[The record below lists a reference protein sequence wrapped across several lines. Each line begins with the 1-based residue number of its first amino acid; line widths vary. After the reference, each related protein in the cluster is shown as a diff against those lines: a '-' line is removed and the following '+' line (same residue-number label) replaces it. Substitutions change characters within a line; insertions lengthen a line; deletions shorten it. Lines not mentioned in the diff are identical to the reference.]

1 MKKYL
6 INGAMAL
13 IVGGFIVSCSHD
25 DISQPATVDQMTK
38 SFDEMFTELYGP
50 IAPNHNW
57 GFETVLAETGEEE
70 ATEETTEEATE
81 EKASTRSA
89 ERAATRA
96 TVDIASD
103 KISSNF
109 PTRHSNDDYLNIFN
123 GLKSSGK
130 SFEFESSSSFK
141 FSIIYAHTSAN
152 EEIGCYYYDPT
163 SQVPTGEY
171 KVKCLGDVQD
181 IGDYVKVTKSTW
193 GADLFTWLSKISIA
207 QFLEKFGW
215 LSMQPNNDNEDSW
228 KDGWFKSPYQAGI
241 AQTFTVDVPAGY
253 RVGFYIKNGNNVLYT
268 NASLNSTGSK
278 PATYSGKYVGF
289 EDNTGTTDYHDV
301 IIEVISG
308 GTVKEI
314 AKKASYEET
323 TTTETRQF
331 KQIVD
336 LGRVFVEDIA
346 TAYMKVDDDIDYNDI
361 VFDARVWKIWN
372 QIDTKVNG
380 KITKTIKE
388 TNLNYQYDINL
399 LATGG
404 TIEEKV
410 NGVDVHNKFGV
421 GQAFMVNTWTPN
433 CNQSLSGQWNTPTN
447 VIQPKDF
454 SYTLTY
460 DELPLDPEDNS
471 KRLAGINTIPIE
483 LRYNTK
489 EMKDLSSKVIGEN
502 GETASAPY
510 KLCLPVGTLWPIE
523 RRRIDHA
530 YPKFVDYVSNPNT
543 DFTQDLRVD
552 SLYPAPTSTIQ
563 AEMAPV
569 GTSDKA
575 KGYIKNWTNYPDN
588 GELIKSDPFKYTVV
602 WAGEVSTNSTPIIL
616 YNYEFA
622 ANKTLRFYG
631 SGTIRV
637 LCGSSSTT
645 ELVSGSMTAGYLEV
659 PITNA
664 TASLLSQGILI
675 NGSNFKLTKIVV
687 F

>member
-103 KISSNF
+103 KISSDF
-109 PTRHSNDDYLNIFN
+109 PTKHYQSEYKTIFN
-123 GLKSSGK
+123 NLTNSGK
-130 SFEFESSSSFK
+130 SFEFESSGSFT
-141 FSIIYAHTSAN
+141 FSVIYAHTSAN
-152 EEIGCYYYDPT
+152 EEVGCYYYNPN
-163 SQVPTGEY
+163 SQVPTGEN
-171 KVKCLGDVQD
+171 KVRC
-181 IGDYVKVTKSTW
+181 IGDIQDKNKGIGKYVQVTE
-193 GADLFTWLSKISIA
+193 SIIPSWTSWMG
-207 QFLEKFGW
+207 LGW
-215 LSMQPNNDNEDSW
+215 KPFNPQDNGEAEWYSS
-228 KDGWFKSPYQAGI
+228 FSNILPYQGAI
-241 AQTFTVDVPAGY
+241 AQTFTIDGVDVPAGY

-278 PATYSGKYVGF
+278 PATYSGKYIGF
-289 EDNTGTTDYHDV
+289 EDNTGTTDHHDV

-331 KQIVD
+331 KQIID

-346 TAYMKVDDDIDYNDI
+346 TASLRNVDDIDYNDI
-361 VFDARVWKIWN
+361 VFDARVWRIWN

-388 TNLNYQYDINL
+388 TNVKYQYDINL

-433 CNQSLSGQWNTPTN
+433 CTEKLSGQWNTPNNTLGP
-447 VIQPKDF
+447 IDF
-454 SYTLTY
+454 SYERTNVTTG
-460 DELPLDPEDNS
+460 EDI
-471 KRLAGINTIPIE
+471 GIGSIPIVLKYKNE
-483 LRYNTK
+483 ILDISGK
-489 EMKDLSSKVIGEN
+489 KDIEGVG
-502 GETASAPY
+502 SAPF

-523 RRRIDHA
+523 RVNIVDA
-530 YPKFVDYVSNPNT
+530 YPGFKDYVNKNAGFST
-543 DFTQDLRVD
+543 DGQVGTN
-552 SLYPAPTSTIQ
+552 LYPAPTSTIQ
-563 AEMAPV
+563 AEMAP
-569 GTSDKA
+569 A

-631 SGTIRV
+631 SGTISV
-637 LCGSSSTT
+637 LCGSGSTT
-645 ELVSGSMTAGYLEV
+645 ELVSGSMAAGYLEV
-659 PITNA
+659 KISNA
-664 TASLLSQGILI
+664 QASLLSQGILI
-675 NGSNFKLTKIVV
+675 NGSNFKLTKIIV

>member
-57 GFETVLAETGEEE
+57 GFETVLAEAGEEE

-89 ERAATRA
+89 ERAATRV
-96 TVDIASD
+96 TVQESQEKEI
-103 KISSNF
+103 
-109 PTRHSNDDYLNIFN
+109 TRYRSDYLNHFN
-123 GLKSSGK
+123 GLKSPGK
-130 SFEFESSSSFK
+130 SFEFVSSGPFK

-152 EEIGCYYYDPT
+152 EEVGCYYYDPT
-163 SQVPTGEY
+163 SQIPTGEY
-171 KVKCLGDVQD
+171 KVKCLEDIQD
-181 IGDYVKVTKSTW
+181 IGNYVSVTRKVTNYT
-193 GADLFTWLSKISIA
+193 D
-207 QFLEKFGW
+207 FGW
-215 LSMQPNNDNEDSW
+215 DKMNPKTDKTEWTKELTL
-228 KDGWFKSPYQAGI
+228 GILGVGAFFPYQMAE
-241 AQTFTVDVPAGY
+241 AKTFTVEIPKGY
-253 RVGFYIKNGNNVLYT
+253 RVGFYIKNGNDVLYT

-278 PATYSGKYVGF
+278 PATYYNNKIVGF
-289 EDNTGTTDYHDV
+289 EDGKDNKTDYHDV
-301 IIEVISG
+301 IIEVLSG
-308 GTVKEI
+308 ETAKEI
-314 AKKASYEET
+314 TKKASYEET
-323 TTTETRQF
+323 TTTETREF

-346 TAYMKVDDDIDYNDI
+346 TAYMKVTDDIDYNDI
-361 VFDARVWKIWN
+361 VFDARVWRIWN

-388 TNLNYQYDINL
+388 TNVKYQYDINL

-421 GQAFMVNTWTPN
+421 GQAFMVNTWTSF

-447 VIQPKDF
+447 LIMPKDF

-460 DELPLDPEDNS
+460 DELPIDPKDDS

-489 EMKDLSSKVIGEN
+489 EMINLSSKVIGEN
-502 GETASAPY
+502 GKTASAPY
-510 KLCLPVGTLWPIE
+510 KLCLPVGTQWPIE

-543 DFTQDLRVD
+543 DFTQDLNVD
-552 SLYPAPTSTIQ
+552 SLYPAPTSKIQ
-563 AEMAPV
+563 SDFNKGLV
-569 GTSDKA
+569 KGTTVLVSESSSSSTVD
-575 KGYIKNWTNYPDN
+575 
-588 GELIKSDPFKYTVV
+588 VV
-602 WAGEVSTNSTPIIL
+602 WDKEVTANNTSIKL
-616 YNYEFA
+616 YNFTF
-622 ANKTLRFYG
+622 KSGQTLRFYG

-637 LCGSSSTT
+637 LDKNNSLIFDNFTMSKYLDI
-645 ELVSGSMTAGYLEV
+645 ENISGSQA
-659 PITNA
+659 
-664 TASLLSQGILI
+664 ASLNGGTIKI
-675 NGSNFKLTKIVV
+675 NGDNFKLTKIVV
-687 F
+687 LKK

>member
-96 TVDIASD
+96 DVTVETSSD
-103 KISSNF
+103 Y
-109 PTRHSNDDYLNIFN
+109 PTRHSKEYYNNIFN
-123 GLKSSGK
+123 NLTASGK
-130 SFEFESSSSFK
+130 SFEFVSSGSDDSFM
-141 FSIIYAHTSAN
+141 FSVIYAHTSAN
-152 EEIGCYYYDPT
+152 EEIGCYYYNPE
-163 SQVPTGEY
+163 SEVPTGDH
-171 KVKCLGDVQD
+171 KVSCLGDIQD
-181 IGDYVKVTKSTW
+181 KDNGIGKYVKVTTRKLLSVFDSGWDPMDPKVGEGKWNDEYIWYDEKKS
-193 GADLFTWLSKISIA
+193 GYVAA
-207 QFLEKFGW
+207 V
-215 LSMQPNNDNEDSW
+215 
-228 KDGWFKSPYQAGI
+228 

-253 RVGFYIKNGNNVLYT
+253 RVGFYIKNKNDNNVLYT
-268 NASLNSTGSK
+268 NASLNSNGSK
-278 PATYSGKYVGF
+278 PATYYNSKIVGF
-289 EDNTGTTDYHDV
+289 EDNTDKTDYHDI

-314 AKKASYEET
+314 TKKASYEET
-323 TTTETRQF
+323 TTTETREF

-346 TAYMKVDDDIDYNDI
+346 TAYMKVTDDIDYNDI
-361 VFDARVWKIWN
+361 VFDARVWRIWN

-380 KITKTIKE
+380 KITKTIEE
-388 TNLNYQYDINL
+388 TNVKYQYDINL

-410 NGVDVHNKFGV
+410 GIDEKEKEVDVHDAFGV

-433 CNQSLSGQWNTPTN
+433 CNKSLSGQWNTKAFDP
-447 VIQPKDF
+447 VEY
-454 SYTLTY
+454 SYTL
-460 DELPLDPEDNS
+460 ENVKGEVGL
-471 KRLAGINTIPIE
+471 NTIPIK

-489 EMKDLSSKVIGEN
+489 EMINLSSKVIGEN

-510 KLCLPVGTLWPIE
+510 KLCLPVGTPWPIE

-530 YPKFVDYVSNPNT
+530 YPNFVKYVNNPDI
-543 DFTQDLRVD
+543 DFTKDQNGD
-552 SLYPAPTSTIQ
+552 SLYLAPTSTIQ
-563 AEMAPV
+563 KEQ
-569 GTSDKA
+569 A
-575 KGYIKNWTNYPDN
+575 KGYIKGWTNHPDN
-588 GELIKSDPFKYTVV
+588 GKIINTKSEDYYIV
-602 WAGEVSTNSTPIIL
+602 WKGNVTKDQTPIIL
-616 YNYEFA
+616 YDYDFKA
-622 ANKTLRFYG
+622 GQTIRFYG
-631 SGTIRV
+631 EGSISV
-637 LCGSSSTT
+637 VCGPGSTK
-645 ELVSGSMTAGYLEV
+645 ELFSNKNMSENGYVEV
-659 PITNA
+659 QIEDNYI
-664 TASLLSQGILI
+664 ASLLSQGILVQKASKD
-675 NGSNFKLTKIVV
+675 SNFKLTKIVV

>member
-103 KISSNF
+103 KISSDF
-109 PTRHSNDDYLNIFN
+109 PTERYRSDYLNHFN
-123 GLKSSGK
+123 GLASPGK
-130 SFEFESSSSFK
+130 SFEFESSGSFK
-141 FSIIYAHTSAN
+141 FSVIYAHTSAN
-152 EEIGCYYYDPT
+152 EEIGCYYYNPS
-163 SQVPTGEY
+163 SQIPTGED
-171 KVKCLGDVQD
+171 KVRCLGDIQD
-181 IGDYVKVTKSTW
+181 IGNYVYITRKLTNFTELGWEKMNPKTDKAEWTK
-193 GADLFTWLSKISIA
+193 DLTIFS
-207 QFLEKFGW
+207 F
-215 LSMQPNNDNEDSW
+215 
-228 KDGWFKSPYQAGI
+228 PYQA
-241 AQTFTVDVPAGY
+241 AVAKTFTVEIPKGY
-253 RVGFYIKNGNNVLYT
+253 RVGFYIKNGNDVLYT

-278 PATYSGKYVGF
+278 PATYYNNKIVGF
-289 EDNTGTTDYHDV
+289 EDNTDKTDYHDI
-301 IIEVISG
+301 IIEVLSSE
-308 GTVKEI
+308 TAKEI

-331 KQIVD
+331 KQIVG

-346 TAYMKVDDDIDYNDI
+346 TASLRNVDDIDYNDI
-361 VFDARVWKIWN
+361 VFDARVWRIWN

-388 TNLNYQYDINL
+388 TNEKYKYDINL

-410 NGVDVHNKFGV
+410 NGEDVHNKFGV

-433 CNQSLSGQWNTPTN
+433 CTEKLSGQWNTPNNTLGP
-447 VIQPKDF
+447 IDF
-454 SYTLTY
+454 SYERTNVTTG
-460 DELPLDPEDNS
+460 EDI
-471 KRLAGINTIPIE
+471 GIGSIPIVLKYKNE
-483 LRYNTK
+483 ILDISGK
-489 EMKDLSSKVIGEN
+489 KDIEGVG
-502 GETASAPY
+502 SAPF

-523 RRRIDHA
+523 RVNIVDA
-530 YPKFVDYVSNPNT
+530 YPGFKDYVNKNAGFST
-543 DFTQDLRVD
+543 DGQVSTN
-552 SLYPAPTSTIQ
+552 LYPAPTSTIQ
-563 AEMAPV
+563 AEMA
-569 GTSDKA
+569 
-575 KGYIKNWTNYPDN
+575 KGYTKNWTNYPDN

-602 WAGEVSTNSTPIIL
+602 WAGEVSTNGTPIIL

-631 SGTIRV
+631 SGTISV
-637 LCGSSSTT
+637 LCGSGSTT
-645 ELVSGSMTAGYLEV
+645 ELVSGSMSAGYIEV
-659 PITNA
+659 KISNA

-687 F
+687 Y

>member
-57 GFETVLAETGEEE
+57 GFETVLAEAGEEE

-89 ERAATRA
+89 ERAATRV
-96 TVDIASD
+96 TVQESQEKEI
-103 KISSNF
+103 
-109 PTRHSNDDYLNIFN
+109 TRYRSDYLNHFN
-123 GLKSSGK
+123 GLKSPGK
-130 SFEFESSSSFK
+130 SFEFVSSGPFK

-152 EEIGCYYYDPT
+152 EEVGCYYYDPT
-163 SQVPTGEY
+163 SQIPTGEY
-171 KVKCLGDVQD
+171 KVKCLEDIQD
-181 IGDYVKVTKSTW
+181 IGNYVSVTRKVTNYT
-193 GADLFTWLSKISIA
+193 D
-207 QFLEKFGW
+207 FGW
-215 LSMQPNNDNEDSW
+215 DKMNPKTDKTEWTKELTL
-228 KDGWFKSPYQAGI
+228 GILGVGAFFPYQMAE
-241 AQTFTVDVPAGY
+241 AKTFTVEIPKGY
-253 RVGFYIKNGNNVLYT
+253 RVGFYIKNGNDVLYT

-278 PATYSGKYVGF
+278 PATYYNNKIVGF
-289 EDNTGTTDYHDV
+289 EDGKDNKTDYHDV
-301 IIEVISG
+301 IIEVLSG
-308 GTVKEI
+308 ETAKEI
-314 AKKASYEET
+314 TKKASYEET
-323 TTTETRQF
+323 TTTETREF

-346 TAYMKVDDDIDYNDI
+346 TAYMKVTDDIDYNDI
-361 VFDARVWKIWN
+361 VFDARVWRIWN

-489 EMKDLSSKVIGEN
+489 DMINLSKPDNNKVIGEN

-510 KLCLPVGTLWPIE
+510 KLCLPVGTPWPIE

-530 YPKFVDYVSNPNT
+530 YPNFVKYVNNPDI
-543 DFTQDLRVD
+543 DFTKGQNGD
-552 SLYPAPTSTIQ
+552 SLYLAPTSTIQ
-563 AEMAPV
+563 KEQ
-569 GTSDKA
+569 A
-575 KGYIKNWTNYPDN
+575 KGYIKGWTNYPDN
-588 GELIKSDPFKYTVV
+588 GKIIKSDPFKYTVV

-637 LCGSSSTT
+637 LCGSGSTT
-645 ELVSGSMTAGYLEV
+645 ELVSGSMAAGYLEV
-659 PITNA
+659 EISNA

-675 NGSNFKLTKIVV
+675 NGTNFKLTKIVV
-687 F
+687 Y